1 MEAQKQLRIHQE
13 NIRLTRLANTS
24 LSRDIDT
31 VRAQLLSVQGTL
43 ERVLGE
49 REELKSQVRGRGMI
63 DTGNWCIVV
72 NTLEKNFRTDSM

>member
-13 NIRLTRLANTS
+13 DIRLTRLANTS

-49 REELKSQVRGRGMI
+49 REELKSQVRGRDTI
-63 DTGNWCIVV
+63 DTGTRCIVV
-72 NTLEKNFRTDSM
+72 TTLAKKL